1 MTRITRRLT
10 AKNRDQLRNP
20 TLGNRVWATFTFTFY
35 IMAIQIAVEQLT
47 KLKYRTKITGNIS
60 KYKIH
65 DTDVVLKMV
74 SSSESLMPP
83 GCRRLLYR
91 GDS

>member
-1 MTRITRRLT
+1 
-10 AKNRDQLRNP
+10 
-20 TLGNRVWATFTFTFY
+20 
-35 IMAIQIAVEQLT
+35 MAIQIAVEQLT

-60 KYKIH
+60 KYKMH
-65 DTDVVLKMV
+65 DTDVVFEMV

-91 GDS
+91 RDS